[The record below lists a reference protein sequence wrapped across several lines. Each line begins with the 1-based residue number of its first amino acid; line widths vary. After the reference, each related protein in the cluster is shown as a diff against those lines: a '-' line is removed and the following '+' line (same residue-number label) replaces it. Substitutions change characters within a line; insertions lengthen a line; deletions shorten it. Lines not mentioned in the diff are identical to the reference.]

1 MSDPVQSV
9 GFTGK
14 GGSITISSDGTTFT
28 PIAQI
33 TKLSSS
39 GAKANFA
46 DITNLDSP
54 DAFIERIPTTL
65 DSGTVSFTCV
75 SNPADTGQLMLL
87 ASFNA
92 QTKLTVKIQ
101 YPALPTQATGL
112 LKTFSA
118 YVSSAPMPGV
128 SVTDASTIDAEL
140 TITGKVTDTPGTPAA

>member
-1 MSDPVQSV
+1 MPTPTPST

-14 GGSITISSDGTTFT
+14 GGSLSLSADGTTFT
-28 PIAQI
+28 KVAQI

-39 GAKANFA
+39 GAKASFA
-46 DITNLDSP
+46 DITNIDSP

-65 DSGTVSFTCV
+65 DSGTISFTCV
-75 SNPADTGQLMLL
+75 SDPADDGQLMLL

-92 QTKLTVKIQ
+92 QTKLTVKLQ
-101 YPALPTQATGL
+101 YPPIGTQTTGL

-128 SVTDASTIDAEL
+128 AVTDASTIDAEL
-140 TITGKVTDTPGTPAA
+140 TITGAVTDTPGTSGS

>member
-1 MSDPVQSV
+1 MPTSAESV

-14 GGSITISSDGTTFT
+14 GGSITVSSDGTTFT

-75 SNPADTGQLMLL
+75 ANPLDTGQTLLL

-92 QTKLTVKIQ
+92 QTKLTVKVQ
-101 YPALPTQATGL
+101 YPALPTQTTGL

-140 TITGKVTDTPGTPAA
+140 TITGKVTDTPGTLAS